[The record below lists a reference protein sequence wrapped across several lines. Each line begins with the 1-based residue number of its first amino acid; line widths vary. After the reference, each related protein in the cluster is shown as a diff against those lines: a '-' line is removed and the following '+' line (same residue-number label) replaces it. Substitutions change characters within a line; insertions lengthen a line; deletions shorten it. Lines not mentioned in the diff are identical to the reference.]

1 MSHYWRRPVSKTQ
14 TGTFFNEQWNKENQ
28 LDILLAKEQTRQ
40 ANAARG
46 PELRLELAQ
55 TPLRREC
62 LEDGSDCGS
71 TLCPLAL
78 DDPDQLDRIEAADEF
93 DDGTI
98 EQWEGYFNRD

>member
-46 PELRLELAQ
+46 PELRMELAQ
-55 TPLRREC
+55 DEPDER
-62 LEDGSDCGS
+62 
-71 TLCPLAL
+71 
-78 DDPDQLDRIEAADEF
+78 DDADQLERMEIEDEF
-93 DDGTI
+93 DDGTK
-98 EQWEGYFNRD
+98 EAWENYLNRD